1 MQTNGVGFHC
11 DNVCNVCSPEEASVL
26 GSAVVG
32 GPENLGSADNGMPD
46 GVVALAEGAVV
57 LPVPEAPRPTDWT
70 SEVEVL
76 KSVAEGNARFREKR
90 LGDKDRAQSWE
101 KSRLVVRL
109 HAEGVEGNLLRLAP
123 RSPSCSQPSPGPI
136 HPPPIHAEGFSAP
149 AGDSIW
155 IPELPSLQVWVP
167 DVVTCTPRL
176 DQQASG
182 SLAQE
187 SVSLSDSGKGRGSP
201 TNSLQSGS
209 TSSILSGSNTA
220 RGAGVHPGDSPA
232 LHAYPRIFP
241 RTNSPRPQDPTV
253 DSRNVRAPMGFRE
266 MRRNSGI
273 PRSPSSL
280 GTRLGRGG
288 TPTRSFLS
296 DQQRRRLG
304 IDVYTRDEEEGLLL

>member
-1 MQTNGVGFHC
+1 MKGERRFYVALKMQTNGVGFQC
-11 DNVCNVCSPEEASVL
+11 DNVCNVCSPEKA
-26 GSAVVG
+26 AV
-32 GPENLGSADNGMPD
+32 ADNGMPE
-46 GVVALAEGAVV
+46 GVVALAQGAV
-57 LPVPEAPRPTDWT
+57 LPVADAPTDWR

-76 KSVAEGNARFREKR
+76 KSVAEGNAMLRGEKR
-90 LGDKDRAQSWE
+90 VGGKDRAQPWE

-109 HAEGVEGNLLRLAP
+109 HAEGVEGTNLLRLAP
-123 RSPSCSQPSPGPI
+123 RSPSCSQPSPGPM
-136 HPPPIHAEGFSAP
+136 HPPPIHAEEFSAP

-176 DQQASG
+176 DQQAG
-182 SLAQE
+182 GWLAQE
-187 SVSLSDSGKGRGSP
+187 SVSLSDSGKGGGSP
-201 TNSLQSGS
+201 TNSMQSGS

-241 RTNSPRPQDPTV
+241 RTNSPRPQDPAV
-253 DSRNVRAPMGFRE
+253 DSRNVRAPMGLRE
-266 MRRNSGI
+266 MRRDSGI
-273 PRSPSSL
+273 PRGPSSL
-280 GTRLGRGG
+280 GPRLGRGG
-288 TPTRSFLS
+288 TPTRSVLT